1 MDHNKENVVDDKLDG
16 DNVSVTSKSKL
27 LSKLDNFW
35 FHYKWGIIIGAFFLV
50 VLIVGLVQIFNRTE
64 IDAAVTFAGPA
75 YISPNQCAEIETELG
90 KIIPEDY
97 TGDGN
102 KNVKFSNY
110 TIYYENDLI
119 GVDPSQIDLS
129 QNTTNKSNYDDY
141 VSSGEC
147 SIYFVSGELYK
158 NFVTHERL
166 QSMRDLFGDELPEGM
181 LGDGYGVRLGDLPIY
196 ELDAFK
202 VMPADTY
209 ICLLKPYI
217 YGESSKADTY
227 AEMIECYKAI
237 INFGQ

>member
-1 MDHNKENVVDDKLDG
+1 MNQNKENIVDEKLDG
-16 DNVSVTSKSKL
+16 DNVSVASKSKL

-35 FHYKWGIIIGAFFLV
+35 FHYKWVVIIGAFFLV

-102 KNVKFSNY
+102 KTVKLSNY
-110 TIYYENDLI
+110 TIYYENDLK
-119 GVDPSQIDLS
+119 GMDSSQIDLS

-147 SIYFVSGELYK
+147 SIYFVGAELYK
-158 NFVTHERL
+158 NFVTHDRL
-166 QSMRDLFGDELPEGM
+166 QSMSDLFGETLPFGTTE
-181 LGDGYGVRLGDLPIY
+181 DGYGVRLGDLPIY
-196 ELDAFK
+196 ELDAFR
-202 VMPADTY
+202 VLPADMY
-209 ICLLKPYI
+209 ICLTKPYI
-217 YGESSKADTY
+217 YGESSKEDTY
-227 AEMIECYKAI
+227 AQMMECYKAI

>member
-1 MDHNKENVVDDKLDG
+1 MNQNKENIVDEKLDG
-16 DNVSVTSKSKL
+16 DNVSVASKSKL

-35 FHYKWGIIIGAFFLV
+35 FHYKWVVIIGAFFLV

-64 IDAAVTFAGPA
+64 IDVAATFAGPA
-75 YISPNQCAEIETELG
+75 YISPNQCADIETELG

-102 KNVKFSNY
+102 KTVKFSNY
-110 TIYYENDLI
+110 TIYYENDLK
-119 GVDPSQIDLS
+119 GMDSSQIDLS

-147 SIYFVSGELYK
+147 SIYFVGAELYK
-158 NFVTHERL
+158 NFVTHDRL
-166 QSMRDLFGDELPEGM
+166 QSMSDLFGETLPVGTTE
-181 LGDGYGVRLGDLPIY
+181 DGYGVRLGDLPIY

-202 VMPADTY
+202 VLPADTY
-209 ICLLKPYI
+209 ICLAKPYI
-217 YGESSKADTY
+217 YGESSKEDTY
-227 AEMIECYKAI
+227 AQMIECYKAI